1 MSKFEVQ
8 FLTRNRCPLCDAAR
22 PLVNAEVA
30 RYGGTVQE
38 LDVDAS
44 DSLRERYGSRIPV
57 VIAEDERVI
66 AEGRIE
72 KRALRRG
79 LRGLRRSGG

>member
-1 MSKFEVQ
+1 M
-8 FLTRNRCPLCDAAR
+8 
-22 PLVNAEVA
+22 AEVS
-30 RYGGTVQE
+30 RRGGTVQE

-44 DSLRERYGSRIPV
+44 EDLKERFGSRIPV
-57 VIAEDERVI
+57 VIAGDGSVI

-79 LRGLRRSGG
+79 LRSLRRSV